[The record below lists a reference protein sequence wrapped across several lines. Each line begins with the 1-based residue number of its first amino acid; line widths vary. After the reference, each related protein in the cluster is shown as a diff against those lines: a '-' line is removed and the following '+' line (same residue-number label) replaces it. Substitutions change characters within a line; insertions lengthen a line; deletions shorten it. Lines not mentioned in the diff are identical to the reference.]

1 MNTFVTLHRLRQ
13 HLGFA
18 AADTSEDSRLL
29 TLLEAAT
36 ALLERGTQRRFTPRH
51 ATIAHSFNL
60 YDAAGLLLQEDL
72 LALTGLI
79 NGDGSSL
86 SLSSTV
92 ILPGELRLINGACFV
107 YESTPLNAID
117 VTGIWGWH
125 DDWLNAWRSSG
136 DTVQNNPLSATS
148 TALTVADADGA
159 DAENEVP
166 RFQVGQL
173 LKIEDEYLRVL
184 AVNTTTNVLTVLR
197 GVNGTTAASHA
208 QNVAIS
214 IYQPPHDAAL
224 VCLRLAAWLY
234 REPDNEFGQNMPGT
248 LATMLYRL
256 RRVRV

>member
-18 AADTSEDSRLL
+18 ATDTSEDSRLL

-36 ALLERGTQRRFTPRH
+36 ALLERGTQRRFTPRQ

-60 YDAAGLLLQEDL
+60 YDSAGLLLQEDL
-72 LALTGLI
+72 LSLTGLI
-79 NGDGSSL
+79 NGDNSSI
-86 SLSSTV
+86 SLTDV
-92 ILPGELRLINGACFV
+92 VMLAGELRLINGAVFV
-107 YESTPLNAID
+107 YETTPLNAID
-117 VTGIWGWH
+117 VMGIWGYH
-125 DDWLNAWRSSG
+125 DDWHNAWRSSG
-136 DTVQNNPLSATS
+136 DTVQNNPLSSAALS
-148 TALTVADADGA
+148 LTVTDADGA
-159 DAENEVP
+159 DGENETP

-173 LKIEDEYLRVL
+173 LKIENEYLRVL

-197 GVNGTTAASHA
+197 GANGTTAASHA

-234 REPDNEFGQNMPGT
+234 REPDNELGQNMPSA
-248 LATMLYRL
+248 LSNMLYRL
-256 RRVRV
+256 RRMRV